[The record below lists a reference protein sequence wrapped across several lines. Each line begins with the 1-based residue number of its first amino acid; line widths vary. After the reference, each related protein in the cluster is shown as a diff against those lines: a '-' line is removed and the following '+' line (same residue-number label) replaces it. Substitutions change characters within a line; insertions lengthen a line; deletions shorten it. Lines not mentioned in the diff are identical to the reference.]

1 MLEFTD
7 KRHADEWQN
16 KMNEYL
22 LMTLIERLLALYAE
36 NGIVVRGS
44 QNTDG
49 YTEAFTSL
57 VGDMQDAVSKF
68 E

>member
-1 MLEFTD
+1 
-7 KRHADEWQN
+7 
-16 KMNEYL
+16 MNDYL

-36 NGIVVRGS
+36 DGIVVRGS
-44 QNTDG
+44 QNTDS

-57 VGDMQDAVSKF
+57 VGDMQDVVSKF

>member
-1 MLEFTD
+1 
-7 KRHADEWQN
+7 
-16 KMNEYL
+16 MNDYL

-36 NGIVVRGS
+36 DGIVVRGS